1 MVPQRSLGSKPQTP
15 TGVTPPPRNP
25 ATDLDALAGDRW
37 FQTSI
42 TCSRSAP
49 ALHAVNPQTAQNNHG
64 PEVKGLGSTVPFAG
78 LEPGNPRAAGSG
90 SLAARLA
97 PAPPQATSPR
107 RNMLPAIHGNQAD
120 PANAARA
127 HMTPVL
133 PGARPQGAAGS

>member
-64 PEVKGLGSTVPFAG
+64 PEVKGLGRTA
-78 LEPGNPRAAGSG
+78 PGDLAQEEHAAGDTWQPGRSCQRCAG
-90 SLAARLA
+90 
-97 PAPPQATSPR
+97 
-107 RNMLPAIHGNQAD
+107 
-120 PANAARA
+120 A
-127 HMTPVL
+127 HD
-133 PGARPQGAAGS
+133 